1 MRRQDW
7 YNGMKNRPVNQ
18 MGIEKFVAIIDA

>member
-7 YNGMKNRPVNQ
+7 HNGMKNRPVNQ
-18 MGIEKFVAIIDA
+18 MGIEKFVAIIDV